1 MLFYNPGLFY
11 NLATMLKVTVI
22 GSGNVAQHLIRV
34 FNNSPEIEMVQAYA
48 RTPQSLLHIL
58 PENKITDNFNNL
70 KDADIYII
78 SVTDDA
84 ISGVASALPFSGR
97 LVVHTS
103 GSVSQ
108 NSLDSKNKRGV
119 FYPLQTFSKNKEVD
133 FKKVPLCLE
142 SEYLGDYRILEKL
155 ANTIAKNVYPVD
167 STQRQSLHIAAVF
180 VSNFVNHMYKLGNDI
195 CQTHNLPFDILK
207 PLITETAAK
216 VQLLTPAEAQ
226 TGPARRN
233 DQTIIQKHIDFLEDK
248 NMKGIYNILSK
259 SIQNTNE

>member
-34 FNNSPEIEMVQAYA
+34 FSNSPEIEMVQAYA
-48 RTPQSLLHIL
+48 RTPQSLLHLL
-58 PENKITDNFNNL
+58 PENKITDSFNTL
-70 KDADIYII
+70 EEADIYII

-84 ISGVASALPFSGR
+84 ISEVASALPFSGR

-142 SEYLGDYRILEKL
+142 SEHAEDYIILEKL
-155 ANTIAKNVYPVD
+155 ANVIADNVYSVD
-167 STQRQSLHIAAVF
+167 SIQRQSLHVAAVF

-195 CQTHNLPFDILK
+195 CQNHNLSFNILK

-216 VQLLTPAEAQ
+216 VQLLPPAEAQ
-226 TGPARRN
+226 TGPAKRN
-233 DQTIIQKHIDFLEDK
+233 DQTTIQKHIDFLEDE
-248 NMKGIYNILSK
+248 NMKEIYHILSK